1 MAPTLLW
8 FPIAVPT
15 IMQVLSLNHAP
26 KSGSNLFFR
35 KQGLISGL
43 VGSCGNLGGII
54 FALVFRFQAEA
65 GKGFWITGVICIVI
79 NVLLSAVRVP
89 EL

>member
-1 MAPTLLW
+1 M
-8 FPIAVPT
+8 
-15 IMQVLSLNHAP
+15 
-26 KSGSNLFFR
+26 
-35 KQGLISGL
+35 SGL

-65 GKGFWITGVICIVI
+65 GKGFWITGIMCIVI
-79 NVLLSAVRVP
+79 NILLLAIRVP